1 MYIYNMF
8 IYILYKV
15 LNIKCDIYYVIHNI
29 CYIVCYIKYIL
40 YNMLEINDIRYVI
53 HNM

>member
-1 MYIYNMF
+1 MF
-8 IYILYKV
+8 IYIYILYIM
-15 LNIKCDIYYVIHNI
+15 LNIKCDIYYVVHNI

-53 HNM
+53 QNI